1 MDNQNTLLT
10 IVGLVTGAVF
20 SVETLLRGRRDAERA
35 QRDSERAQR
44 DSERAQREARRGT
57 EFQAAV
63 DGMMQPFPPQ
73 KKEAEVAERG
83 ITKAI
88 RSRILHWN
96 QHATIIAGRFGSGK
110 SVALEEALRGM
121 QGVYVHTVEDK
132 DWKEALYKSLRM
144 DDLGML
150 KEALRLVRER
160 NQGSTPILVLDIPR
174 TTKEGATS
182 ATLVVWCLIRLGGR
196 HGRSLHLRQDS
207 VVRQFA
213 GPRRDPKTQ
222 PPCFAVL
229 R

>member
-10 IVGLVTGAVF
+10 FVGLVTGVVF

-44 DSERAQREARRGT
+44 EAERAQRDSERAQRESKEGRI
-57 EFQAAV
+57 QAAV

-96 QHATIIAGRFGSGK
+96 QHATIVAGRFGSGK

-132 DWKEALYKSLRM
+132 DWKESLFTMSLRM

-150 KEALRLVRER
+150 KECPAPGQRAEP
-160 NQGSTPILVLDIPR
+160 GS
-174 TTKEGATS
+174 
-182 ATLVVWCLIRLGGR
+182 
-196 HGRSLHLRQDS
+196 
-207 VVRQFA
+207 
-213 GPRRDPKTQ
+213 Q
-222 PPCFAVL
+222 PPSSYWTFLEQRRKARRRRLWLFCV
-229 R
+229 

>member
-44 DSERAQREARRGT
+44 ERESERAQRESKEGRI
-57 EFQAAV
+57 EFAV
-63 DGMMQPFPPQ
+63 DRMMQPFPPQ
-73 KKEAEVAERG
+73 KKKAEVAERG

-88 RSRILHWN
+88 RRRILHWN
-96 QHATIIAGRFGSGK
+96 QHATIVAGRFGSGK

-121 QGVYVHTVEDK
+121 QGVYVHIVKDK
-132 DWKEALYKSLRM
+132 DWEEALYKSLRM

-160 NQGSTPILVLDIPR
+160 NQG
-174 TTKEGATS
+174 
-182 ATLVVWCLIRLGGR
+182 
-196 HGRSLHLRQDS
+196 
-207 VVRQFA
+207 
-213 GPRRDPKTQ
+213 Q
-222 PPCFAVL
+222 PPSSYWTFLEQRRKARRRRLWLFGV
-229 R
+229 